1 MPEALSPYD
10 PRLLPVPY
18 GRAAPQP
25 GVPAVLPDQRGDVFR
40 AEPIRSVHEAQ
51 GSGTRHALPDDRSAF
66 VAQQIA
72 HEHRLQLARPKPLTG
87 GYAAYAAA
95 AQQSDPGSR
104 PGQKVDVS
112 I

>member
-18 GRAAPQP
+18 GRATPQP
-25 GVPAVLPDQRGDVFR
+25 GVPAVLPDPRSDVVR
-40 AEPIRSVHEAQ
+40 AEPIRSGGDAQ
-51 GSGTRHALPDDRSAF
+51 GSGTSRALPDGRSAF
-66 VAQQIA
+66 AAQQIA

-87 GYAAYAAA
+87 GYAAYAAT
-95 AQQSDPGSR
+95 AQQTAPDSR